1 MQLLTKELKKKLI
14 RNGETRNDH
23 FPVVK
28 FFDPC
33 GTATWLISEMNPTDF
48 DTLFGLCDLGMG
60 FPELGYVSLSELA
73 MVRNAL
79 GLHMERDLH
88 FKADKS
94 LSQYAEEA
102 RVHQRIIT

>member
-1 MQLLTKELKKKLI
+1 M
-14 RNGETRNDH
+14 D
-23 FPVVK
+23 
-28 FFDPC
+28 
-33 GTATWLISEMNPTDF
+33 PTDF

-73 MVRNAL
+73 TVRNAL

-88 FKADKS
+88 FKADKA
-94 LSQYAEEA
+94 LSQYAKEA